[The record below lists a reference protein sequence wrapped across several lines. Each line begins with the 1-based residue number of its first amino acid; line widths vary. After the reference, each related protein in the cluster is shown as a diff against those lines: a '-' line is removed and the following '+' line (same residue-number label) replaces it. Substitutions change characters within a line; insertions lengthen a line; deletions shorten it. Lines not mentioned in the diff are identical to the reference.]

1 MDRELTVVVR
11 TFSDRLPI
19 WIGMEGS
26 LEELAEGDLEGELR
40 KVPRRG
46 RFVAERAEAEG
57 YRDEV
62 RGERQGGEKS
72 FEPTYDQV
80 VCGEANETK
89 PKSAQLSSPS
99 PPLPSR
105 STRTHDLIWIP
116 SFEPRMQLHRDLKPR
131 LPMNQHLVVSDV
143 GKVASLVQALLTR

>member
-99 PPLPSR
+99 PPLLLPFPA
-105 STRTHDLIWIP
+105 TRH
-116 SFEPRMQLHRDLKPR
+116 E
-131 LPMNQHLVVSDV
+131 
-143 GKVASLVQALLTR
+143 LTI